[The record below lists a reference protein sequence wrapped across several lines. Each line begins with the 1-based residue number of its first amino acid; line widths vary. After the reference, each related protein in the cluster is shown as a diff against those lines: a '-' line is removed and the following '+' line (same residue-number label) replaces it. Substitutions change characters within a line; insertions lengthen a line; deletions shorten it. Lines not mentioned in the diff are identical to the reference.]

1 MQSKRAT
8 VFSPGNILPERFVS
22 TTFAFWQTRALEID
36 FDRSATRIL

>member
-22 TTFAFWQTRALEID
+22 TCLPFGKRARSDEID
-36 FDRSATRIL
+36 RGVF